1 MKDPY
6 AVLGVAKTASADEIR
21 KAYRKLARQ
30 NHPDLHPGD
39 KAAESR
45 FKDISAA
52 NDLLSDPEKRRR
64 FDAGEIDAQGQEKP
78 RGFYRDHAQGPH
90 ARKYEAH
97 MSEEDM
103 AGMGDIFAEMF
114 RRGGGRGGARAR
126 FHGFGG
132 GLDEDLES
140 EGFRHGGGSISA
152 TMAVPFLA
160 AAAGGKQRV
169 QLPDGRTVDVK
180 IPEGSEDRQMIR
192 LKGQGLPNPRGGPPG
207 DLYVELHVQPH
218 AFFERK
224 DNDVHMELPVTLN
237 EAVLGGKVNVPTV
250 GGTVALTIPAGSN
263 TGTTLRLKG
272 RGILDRRSKT
282 RGDQYVRLRVVLPD
296 KPDEKLKAFL
306 EGWETGKVHNP
317 RRQMESRT

>member
-6 AVLGVAKTASADEIR
+6 KILGVAKTASTDEIR

-39 KAAESR
+39 KAAENR
-45 FKDISAA
+45 FKEIAAA
-52 NDLLSDPEKRRR
+52 NDLLSDPEKRKR

-97 MSEEDM
+97 MSEEDL

-114 RRGGGRGGARAR
+114 RRGGGRGGPRG
-126 FHGFGG
+126 GFAGF
-132 GLDEDLES
+132 EDD
-140 EGFRHGGGSISA
+140 GFQQGGGSISA
-152 TMAVPFLA
+152 TMAVPFTV

-169 QLPDGRTVDVK
+169 QLPDGRTIDVT

-192 LKGQGLPNPRGGPPG
+192 LKGQGLPNPRGGPAG

-218 AFFERK
+218 AFFVRK
-224 DNDVHMELPVTLN
+224 DNDIHMELPVSLS
-237 EAVLGGKVNVPTV
+237 EAVLGAKVNVPTIS
-250 GGTVALTIPAGSN
+250 GKVALTIPPGSN
-263 TGTTLRLKG
+263 TGSTLRLKG

-282 RGDQYVRLRVVLPD
+282 RGDQYVKLRVVLPD

-306 EGWETGKVHNP
+306 EGWDAGKTHDP
-317 RRQMESRT
+317 RRQMESQT

>member
-1 MKDPY
+1 MRDPY
-6 AVLGVAKTASADEIR
+6 EILGVAKTASTDEIR

-39 KAAESR
+39 KAAENR
-45 FKDISAA
+45 FKEISAA
-52 NDLLSDPEKRRR
+52 NDLLSDPEKRKR

-97 MSEEDM
+97 MSEEDL

-114 RRGGGRGGARAR
+114 RRGGARGGAR
-126 FHGFGG
+126 HGFAGFGDGFEDGG
-132 GLDEDLES
+132 
-140 EGFRHGGGSISA
+140 FQQGGGSISA
-152 TMAVPFLA
+152 IMAVPFTV

-169 QLPDGRTVDVK
+169 QLPDGRTIDVT

-192 LKGQGLPNPRGGPPG
+192 LRGQGMPDPRGGPVG

-218 AFFERK
+218 ASFTRK
-224 DNDVHMELPVTLN
+224 DNDIHMELPVSLN
-237 EAVLGGKVNVPTV
+237 EAVLGGKVNVPTIS
-250 GGTVALTIPAGSN
+250 GKVALTIPPGSN
-263 TGTTLRLKG
+263 TGSTLRLKG
-272 RGILDRRSKT
+272 RGVLDRRSKA
-282 RGDQYVRLRVVLPD
+282 RGDQYVKLRVVLPD

-306 EGWETGKVHNP
+306 EGWEAGKTHDP
-317 RRQMESRT
+317 RRQMESQI

>member
-6 AVLGVAKTASADEIR
+6 EILGVTKTASPDEIR

-39 KAAESR
+39 KAAENR
-45 FKDISAA
+45 FKEISAA
-52 NDLLSDPEKRRR
+52 NDLLSDPEKRKR

-97 MSEEDM
+97 MSEEDL

-114 RRGGGRGGARAR
+114 RRGGGGRGGPRG
-126 FHGFGG
+126 GFAGF
-132 GLDEDLES
+132 EDD
-140 EGFRHGGGSISA
+140 GFQRGGGSISA
-152 TMAVPFLA
+152 TMAVPFTV

-169 QLPDGRTVDVK
+169 QLPDGRTIDVT

-192 LKGQGLPNPRGGPPG
+192 LKGQGLPNPRGGPAG

-218 AFFERK
+218 AFFTRK
-224 DNDVHMELPVTLN
+224 DNDVHMELPVSLN
-237 EAVLGGKVNVPTV
+237 EAVLGGRVNVPTI
-250 GGTVALTIPAGSN
+250 GGKVALTIPSGSN
-263 TGTTLRLKG
+263 TGSTLRLKG

-282 RGDQYVRLRVVLPD
+282 RGDQYVKLRVVLPD
-296 KPDEKLKAFL
+296 KPDEKLKVFL
-306 EGWETGKVHNP
+306 EGWEAGKAHDP
-317 RRQMESRT
+317 RRQMESQT

>member
-1 MKDPY
+1 MRDPY
-6 AVLGVAKTASADEIR
+6 EILGVAKTASADEIR

-39 KAAESR
+39 KAAENR
-45 FKDISAA
+45 FKEIAAA
-52 NDLLSDPEKRRR
+52 NDLLSDPEKRKR

-97 MSEEDM
+97 MSEEDL

-114 RRGGGRGGARAR
+114 RRGGGRGGPRGGA
-126 FHGFGG
+126 GFGG
-132 GLDEDLES
+132 GAFEDD
-140 EGFRHGGGSISA
+140 GFQHGGGSISA
-152 TMAVPFLA
+152 TMAVPFTV

-169 QLPDGRTVDVK
+169 QLPDGRTIDVT

-192 LKGQGLPNPRGGPPG
+192 LKGQGLPDPRGGPAG

-218 AFFERK
+218 AFFTRK
-224 DNDVHMELPVTLN
+224 DNDIHMELPVSLN
-237 EAVLGGKVNVPTV
+237 EAVLGGRVNVPTIS
-250 GGTVALTIPAGSN
+250 GKVALTIPPGSN
-263 TGTTLRLKG
+263 TGGTLRLKG

-282 RGDQYVRLRVVLPD
+282 RGDQYVKLRVVLPD

-306 EGWETGKVHNP
+306 EGWEAGKTHDP
-317 RRQMESRT
+317 RRQMESQT

>member
-1 MKDPY
+1 MRDPY
-6 AVLGVAKTASADEIR
+6 EILGVAKTASADEIR

-39 KAAESR
+39 KAAEDR
-45 FKDISAA
+45 FKEIAAA
-52 NDLLSDPEKRRR
+52 NDLLSDPEKRKR

-97 MSEEDM
+97 MSEEDL

-114 RRGGGRGGARAR
+114 RRGGASRGAQG
-126 FHGFGG
+126 GF
-132 GLDEDLES
+132 EDD
-140 EGFRHGGGSISA
+140 GFQQGGGSISA
-152 TMAVPFLA
+152 TMAVPFTV

-169 QLPDGRTVDVK
+169 QLPDGRTIDVT

-192 LKGQGLPNPRGGPPG
+192 PKGQGMPNPRGGPAG

-224 DNDVHMELPVTLN
+224 DSDIHMELPVSLS
-237 EAVLGGKVNVPTV
+237 EAVLGGKVNVPTIA
-250 GGTVALTIPAGSN
+250 GKVALTIPPGSN
-263 TGTTLRLKG
+263 TGSTLRLKG
-272 RGILDRRSKT
+272 RGVLDRRSKI
-282 RGDQYVRLRVVLPD
+282 RGDQYVKLRVVLPE

-306 EGWETGKVHNP
+306 EGWETGKTHDP
-317 RRQMESRT
+317 RRQMESQT

>member
-1 MKDPY
+1 MRDPY
-6 AVLGVAKTASADEIR
+6 EILGVAKTASTDEIR

-39 KAAESR
+39 KAAENR
-45 FKDISAA
+45 FKEISAA
-52 NDLLSDPEKRRR
+52 NDLLSDPEKRKR

-97 MSEEDM
+97 MSEEDL

-114 RRGGGRGGARAR
+114 RRGGARGGAR
-126 FHGFGG
+126 HGFAGFGDGFEDGG
-132 GLDEDLES
+132 
-140 EGFRHGGGSISA
+140 FQQGGGSISA
-152 TMAVPFLA
+152 IMAVPFTV

-169 QLPDGRTVDVK
+169 QLPDGRTIDVT

-192 LKGQGLPNPRGGPPG
+192 LKGQGMPDPRGGPAG

-218 AFFERK
+218 AFFTRK
-224 DNDVHMELPVTLN
+224 DNDIHMELPVSLN
-237 EAVLGGKVNVPTV
+237 EAVLGGKVNVPTIS
-250 GGTVALTIPAGSN
+250 GKVALTIPPGSN
-263 TGTTLRLKG
+263 TGSTLRLKG
-272 RGILDRRSKT
+272 RGVLDRRSKA
-282 RGDQYVRLRVVLPD
+282 RGDQYVKLRVVLPD

-306 EGWETGKVHNP
+306 DGWEAGKTHDP
-317 RRQMESRT
+317 RRQMESQI

>member
-1 MKDPY
+1 MRDPY
-6 AVLGVAKTASADEIR
+6 EILGVAKTASTDEIR

-39 KAAESR
+39 KAAENR
-45 FKDISAA
+45 FKEISAA
-52 NDLLSDPEKRRR
+52 NDLLSDPEKRKR

-97 MSEEDM
+97 MSEEDL

-114 RRGGGRGGARAR
+114 RRGGGHGRTRA
-126 FHGFGG
+126 GFGDG
-132 GLDEDLES
+132 FEDD
-140 EGFRHGGGSISA
+140 GFQRGGGSISA
-152 TMAVPFLA
+152 TMAVPFTV

-169 QLPDGRTVDVK
+169 QLPDGRTIDVT

-192 LKGQGLPNPRGGPPG
+192 LKGQGLPDPRGGPAG

-218 AFFERK
+218 AFFTRK
-224 DNDVHMELPVTLN
+224 DSDIHMELPVSLN
-237 EAVLGGKVNVPTV
+237 EAMLGGKVNVPTIN
-250 GGTVALTIPAGSN
+250 GKVALTIPPGSN

-282 RGDQYVRLRVVLPD
+282 RGDQYVKLRVVLPD
-296 KPDEKLKAFL
+296 KPDEKLKSFL
-306 EGWETGKVHNP
+306 EGWEAGKAHDP
-317 RRQMESRT
+317 RRQMESQT